1 MKLRSIGTAL
11 LLQSIA
17 FFCNANDVG
26 SNQPL
31 VSGATEEQ
39 VLQWFSSELQ
49 MLTNAA
55 RELKGR
61 QDLSNAP
68 TDYVKYDVLISDLE
82 TMRHALDNARMK
94 QENPAYQFSPLHG
107 ESEGY

>member
-1 MKLRSIGTAL
+1 MWRSLGTAI
-11 LLQSIA
+11 LLQGVA
-17 FFCNANDVG
+17 FFCNANDVA
-26 SNQPL
+26 SSQPV
-31 VSGATEEQ
+31 VSGANEEQ

-68 TDYVKYDVLISDLE
+68 TDYVKYDALISDLE
-82 TMRHALDNARMK
+82 TMRHAVDDARMK
-94 QENPAYQFSPLHG
+94 KENPVYQYAPLHG
-107 ESEGY
+107 ETGGY